1 MNFCIYSGTFNPI
14 HNAHIGVALGVLQY
28 TDTEKIILIPSKIP
42 PHKNEEIIAPNHRL
56 NMVKLAIEDYPD
68 FEVNDIELTLPGKS
82 YSYNTVMKIKQLFKI
97 NDKINFIIGTDAF
110 EKLDS
115 WYHAQNLVEEVHFIV
130 VPRCKNFNI
139 ELSRKK
145 IKLPD
150 ISYSS
155 LELPF
160 LDISSTKIRYN
171 LKHNLPIN
179 SLISEKVLNYI
190 KDNNLYS

>member
-1 MNFCIYSGTFNPI
+1 
-14 HNAHIGVALGVLQY
+14 
-28 TDTEKIILIPSKIP
+28 
-42 PHKNEEIIAPNHRL
+42 
-56 NMVKLAIEDYPD
+56 MVKLAIEDYPD

-171 LKHNLPIN
+171 LKHNLPVN
-179 SLISEKVLNYI
+179 SLIPEKVLNYI